1 MKNDTVGKTGSGDL
15 IATLCCLCLRPIAA
29 GQQMHYMGQNNVVR
43 NVWAH
48 RSCWDARYH
57 GQVGLKGKQEP
68 QEKQAGLWE
77 VSE

>member
-1 MKNDTVGKTGSGDL
+1 MKNDTVGKTGDL

-29 GQQMHYMGQNNVVR
+29 GQQMHYMGQPGLR

-57 GQVGLKGKQEP
+57 GAVHGKQEP